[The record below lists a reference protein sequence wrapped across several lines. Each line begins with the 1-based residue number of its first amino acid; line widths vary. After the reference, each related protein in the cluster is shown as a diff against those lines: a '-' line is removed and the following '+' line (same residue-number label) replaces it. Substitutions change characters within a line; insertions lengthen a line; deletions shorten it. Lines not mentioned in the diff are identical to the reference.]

1 MSHTEYNNIS
11 MIHEITDIMNITIVS
26 MTLQTMLTIPNK
38 STSNILDAGIISL
51 TCRYGAGTV
60 YKTVV

>member
-1 MSHTEYNNIS
+1 MSHTKYNYIS
-11 MIHEITDIMNITIVS
+11 MIHEITDIKNITIVS

-38 STSNILDAGIISL
+38 STSNILDAGSL

>member
-1 MSHTEYNNIS
+1 MSHTKYNNIS

-38 STSNILDAGIISL
+38 STSNILDASIISL
-51 TCRYGAGTV
+51 TCRYGAGI
-60 YKTVV
+60 

>member
-1 MSHTEYNNIS
+1 

-38 STSNILDAGIISL
+38 STSNILDAGILSL
-51 TCRYGAGTV
+51 TCRYGAGI
-60 YKTVV
+60 

>member
-1 MSHTEYNNIS
+1 
-11 MIHEITDIMNITIVS
+11 MIHEITDIKNITIVS
-26 MTLQTMLTIPNK
+26 MTLQTMLTIPN
-38 STSNILDAGIISL
+38 NILDAGIISL

>member
-1 MSHTEYNNIS
+1 MSDTKYNYIS
-11 MIHEITDIMNITIVS
+11 MIHEITDIKNITIVS

-51 TCRYGAGTV
+51 TCRYGTGI
-60 YKTVV
+60 

>member
-1 MSHTEYNNIS
+1 MSHTKYNYIS

-38 STSNILDAGIISL
+38 STSNILDADIITS
-51 TCRYGAGTV
+51 TCRYGAGI
-60 YKTVV
+60 

>member
-1 MSHTEYNNIS
+1 

-38 STSNILDAGIISL
+38 STSNILDAGIILSL

>member
-1 MSHTEYNNIS
+1 
-11 MIHEITDIMNITIVS
+11 MINEITDIMNITIVS